1 VISLGAR
8 FADYGLT
15 GGFFL
20 LVSLALFGWLLPAEA
35 CSLVSSLKIAL
46 GSNTFNAPTI
56 LGTFIAGVFA
66 AAFIVVVFFLGL
78 LLDLLGSMVMWERK
92 IFRKELRR
100 GKQWMN
106 PVLNMYEEFLG
117 KDFERL
123 IEGKERWYERIFRR
137 RRLLGRYSR
146 VQSIILWHILLRV
159 EPAKLEILSDQ
170 FRLCRVAGAIASG
183 LFVSVCGVIVISVG
197 YLLGVE
203 LEPKRLTIGT
213 LFSLLLL
220 ELSFFLTVR
229 TYSRYC
235 LNLFSLLFS
244 LSKTDRSGQE

>member
-1 VISLGAR
+1 MISLGTR

-56 LGTFIAGVFA
+56 LSTFIAGVFA
-66 AAFIVVVFFLGL
+66 GAFIVVVFFLGL
-78 LLDLLGSMVMWERK
+78 LLDLLGSRVLWERK

-100 GKQWMN
+100 GKQWIS

-117 KDFERL
+117 TDFERL
-123 IEGKERWYERIFRR
+123 IEGKERRHV
-137 RRLLGRYSR
+137 R
-146 VQSIILWHILLRV
+146 VQSIILSHILLRV

-170 FRLCRVAGAIASG
+170 FRRWRVARAISNGLLVLSMGVGAVLVVSP
-183 LFVSVCGVIVISVG
+183 FVCF
-197 YLLGVE
+197 E
-203 LEPKRLTIGT
+203 LERGRAWTAIFVGVG
-213 LFSLLLL
+213 FIV
-220 ELSFFLTVR
+220 LSWFLTR
-229 TYSRYC
+229 QTYYSYC
-235 LNLFSLLFS
+235 LSLFSLLFS